1 MFWPRLLHFGS
12 RLVVAMLATIVVAIV
27 FVRVYVEYEI
37 HRATSMLAE
46 ASRVQIGAPET
57 AVLPLVKQYS
67 GFKWAPD
74 SLGPRED
81 WIDKDEY
88 DYQKELVS
96 DYRYDLE
103 VSPFGLIPSDMRWG
117 QHRITQAI
125 RAAINHTPVHLRAV
139 LGMRDWGTGVGL
151 TIRGSRVQSV
161 SAMVLVEGRPRWLG
175 HEWKLVNAMP
185 QRRMHTKAFI
195 VESGFLEMANNGGS
209 LTQNIF
215 TPRALDEE
223 VQVSRKFNAACLT
236 SLRGCDGFCD
246 FVPLTLEYLEQ
257 HPEAAGNFIPPKC
270 R

>member
-1 MFWPRLLHFGS
+1 MLWPRLLHFGS
-12 RLVVAMLATIVVAIV
+12 RLVVAMLATIIVALV
-27 FVRVYVEYEI
+27 SVRVYVEYEI
-37 HRATSMLAE
+37 HRATAILAE
-46 ASRVQIGAPET
+46 ASRVQIGDPES
-57 AVLPLVKQYS
+57 AILPLVKRYS

-74 SLGPRED
+74 SLGPRENWTD
-81 WIDKDEY
+81 LEEY

-103 VSPFGLIPSDMRWG
+103 VSPFGLIPSDLRWD
-117 QHRITQAI
+117 QHRITQTI
-125 RAAINHTPVHLRAV
+125 RAAINHTPVGLRAV
-139 LGMRDWGTGVGL
+139 LGMRDWGTDVGL

-185 QRRMHTKAFI
+185 ERRMRAKAFI

-246 FVPLTLEYLEQ
+246 FVPHTLEYLEQ
-257 HPEAAGNFIPPKC
+257 HPDAAGNFIPPKC

>member
-1 MFWPRLLHFGS
+1 MLWPRLLHFGS
-12 RLVVAMLATIVVAIV
+12 RLVVAMLATLIVALVS
-27 FVRVYVEYEI
+27 VRAYVEYEI
-37 HRATSMLAE
+37 HRATAILAE
-46 ASRVQIGAPET
+46 ASRLQIGDPES
-57 AVLPLVKQYS
+57 AILPLIKRYK

-74 SLGPRED
+74 SLGLREN

-88 DYQKELVS
+88 DYQKGLVS

-103 VSPFGLIPSDMRWG
+103 VSPFGLIPSDLRWD
-117 QHRITQAI
+117 QHRITQGI
-125 RAAINHTPVHLRAV
+125 RAAINHTPVGLRAA
-139 LGMRDWGTGVGL
+139 LGMRDWGTDVGL
-151 TIRGSRVQSV
+151 TIRGSRVESV

-185 QRRMHTKAFI
+185 ERRMRAKAFI

-215 TPRALDEE
+215 TPQALDEE

-246 FVPLTLEYLEQ
+246 FVPRTLEYLER
-257 HPEAAGNFIPPKC
+257 HPDAAGNFIPPKC